1 VDLLLIR
8 HAEPE
13 RVAPGSASA
22 PADPV
27 LTERGRAQAERLARW
42 LEHEPIDAVLSSP
55 LRRARETADLV
66 AARLGLDVDLNDGLQ
81 EYDARADYYIPVEEL
96 RETRDHHW
104 RAMVEGRWEEL
115 GGEDPAVFRRH
126 IVPCMETIIRRFPG
140 GRVAAVC
147 HGGVINVYLAALLD
161 LERHLWFEPGYTSI
175 SRVAAARTGERSVV
189 TLNETAHLVATLDA
203 KEERA

>member
-13 RVAPGSASA
+13 RIAPGTADT
-22 PADPV
+22 PADPL

-42 LEHEPIDAVLSSP
+42 LEYERIDAVLSSP
-55 LRRARETADLV
+55 LRRARETAQVV
-66 AARLGLDVDLNDGLQ
+66 ADELGLDAEVVDGLM

-104 RAMVEGRWEEL
+104 RAMIEGRWEEL
-115 GGEDPAVFRRH
+115 GGEDPDRFQRR
-126 IVPCMETIIRRFPG
+126 IVPCVDAIIERFPG
-140 GRVAAVC
+140 GRVVAVC
-147 HGGVINVYLAALLD
+147 HGGVINVYLAALLG

-203 KEERA
+203 REATA

>member
-13 RVAPGSASA
+13 RIAPGSASK
-22 PADPV
+22 PADPA
-27 LTERGRAQAERLARW
+27 LTERGRDQANRLARW
-42 LEHEPIDAVLSSP
+42 LRHEPVDAVLTSP
-55 LRRARETADLV
+55 LRRADETA
-66 AARLGLDVDLNDGLQ
+66 AAVGDALGLDVEVVDGLK

-104 RAMVEGRWEEL
+104 RAMIEGRWKEL
-115 GGEDPAVFRRH
+115 GGEDPDVFQGRV
-126 IVPCMETIIRRFPG
+126 VPCLDEIIRRFPG
-140 GRVAAVC
+140 GRIAAVC
-147 HGGVINVYLAALLD
+147 HGGVINVYLAALLG

-189 TLNETAHLVATLDA
+189 TLNETAHLFATFDA
-203 KEERA
+203 REASA

>member
-13 RVAPGSASA
+13 RIAPGSGAA

-27 LTERGRAQAERLARW
+27 LTERGHDQARRLARW
-42 LEHEPIDAVLSSP
+42 LGHEPLDALLTSP
-55 LRRARETADLV
+55 LRRAHETASVV
-66 AARLGLDVDLNDGLQ
+66 ADTLGIAVEVADGLA
-81 EYDARADYYIPVEEL
+81 EYDASADYYIPVEEL

-115 GGEDPAVFRRH
+115 GGEDPAVFRRR

>member
-1 VDLLLIR
+1 MDLLLIR

-13 RVAPGSASA
+13 RIAPGTSAA

-27 LTERGRAQAERLARW
+27 LTERGREQARCLARW
-42 LEHEPIDAVLSSP
+42 LHHEPLDAVVSSP

-66 AARLGLDVDLNDGLQ
+66 GGELGIDVELVDELM
-81 EYDARADYYIPVEEL
+81 EYDARSDFYIPVEEL

-104 RAMVEGRWEEL
+104 RAMIEGRWEEF
-115 GGEDPAVFRRH
+115 GGEDPERFQRR
-126 IVPCMETIIRRFPG
+126 IVPCVDALIERFPG

-147 HGGVINVYLAALLD
+147 HGGVINVYLAALLA

-175 SRVAAARTGERSVV
+175 SRVAAARTGERSLV
-189 TLNETAHLVATLDA
+189 TLNETAHLVATFDVR
-203 KEERA
+203 EEPV